1 MDDSDADNTAQAR
14 FNAFLERVIE
24 TGDIWALEHPEGWAT
39 APSSEDDDS
48 DVIPFWSSEEGAQAA
63 ATDEWA
69 EYIPAPIP
77 MDAFLEHW
85 LPGMDADGLLAGV
98 EWTPDLEGVEM
109 PPLELQILLEDRIGE
124 LD

>member
-1 MDDSDADNTAQAR
+1 MEESHTKTSAQDR
-14 FNAFLERVIE
+14 FESFVERVIE
-24 TGDIWALEHPEGWAT
+24 TGDVWALEHPEGWAT
-39 APSSEDDDS
+39 APSGEDETLS
-48 DVIPFWSSEEGAQAA
+48 VIPFWCEESHAQAC

-85 LPGMDADGLLAGV
+85 LPGMDVDGMLAGV
-98 EWTPDLEGVEM
+98 EWSVDLEGVEM
-109 PPLELQILLEDRIGE
+109 PPLELQVVLEDRIDE